1 MMIKALILLSFC
13 FNAGSDKLDVLIDSY
28 LKNHLMAFSSYEYE
42 VVSKPKNI
50 INKSTKVGIDETKQF
65 RRIKGFGYI
74 PVILTNKENQVSSV
88 VTVKLK
94 LYQKV
99 YVANKNYSRGNLLES
114 SSFDFCVKEVSSI
127 TDEPV
132 ISLEGLKELRAKTN
146 IRKGAILTES
156 MLEFNP
162 DIKIGEVVLAYLE
175 KNGIV
180 ISMNVTARQEGRVGQ
195 TIRVATNYGQLLTG
209 IIEENNKIKIVE

>member
-1 MMIKALILLSFC
+1 MIKTFILILFY
-13 FNAGSDKLDVLIDSY
+13 FNLGPDNLDVLVDSY
-28 LKNHLMAFSSYEYE
+28 LKSHLNAYSSYEFK
-42 VVSKPKNI
+42 VVSKPKNL

-65 RRIKGFGYI
+65 RRIKSYGYI
-74 PVILTNKENQVSSV
+74 PVILINNENQLSSV

-99 YVANKNYSRGNLLES
+99 YVANKNYSRGDLVEDAA
-114 SSFDFCVKEVSSI
+114 FDLSVKEVSSLI
-127 TDEPV
+127 DEPV

-146 IRKGAILTES
+146 IRKGAILTGS

-162 DIKIGEVVLAYLE
+162 DIKIGEVVTAYLE

-180 ISMNVTARQEGRVGQ
+180 ISMNVTARQEGKVGQ

-209 IIEENNKIKIVE
+209 VIEENNKVKIVE